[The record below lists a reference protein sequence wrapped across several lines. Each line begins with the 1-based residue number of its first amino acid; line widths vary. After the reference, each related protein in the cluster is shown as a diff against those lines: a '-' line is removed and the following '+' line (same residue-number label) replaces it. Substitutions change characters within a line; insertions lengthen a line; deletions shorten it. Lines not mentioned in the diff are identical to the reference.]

1 MTGHRSFS
9 HLTGLRCSVCEAA
22 HPADELQNLSPCC
35 SAPLLA
41 SYDLDAVAADLDPS
55 DVAARQPT
63 LWRYHELLPVR
74 DPAFVTGFDEGMTP
88 LLPAPRLGELLGV
101 PNLLVKDESPL
112 PTGSFKARGAAVG
125 VSRAAELGV
134 KRLAMPTNG
143 NAGAGWCAYAAR
155 AGMQVTAVVP
165 TDAPAITR
173 SEMALAGGDVT
184 LVDGLISDAGRLVGE
199 LVTRGDV
206 FDASTL
212 KEPYRIEGKKTMG
225 LEIAEQLGW
234 RVPDVIV
241 YPTGGGVGLIGIFK
255 ALRELQSLGWIPS
268 KMPRLV
274 SVQSEGCDPVVRAFD
289 RGDEDVQNQQDT
301 RTVAFGINVPAPLG
315 GRLVLQA
322 LRATDGTAIAVPDSD
337 IVRHI
342 QLCAS
347 AEGVLPCPEG
357 AATMAA
363 VAALRER
370 NWIADGEEVVVLNT
384 GAGNKY
390 ADVTAVDLPTVGRDA
405 SLLPPS

>member
-1 MTGHRSFS
+1 MTPTRSFS
-9 HLTGLRCSVCEAA
+9 CLTRLRCSECGTTYD
-22 HPADELQNLSPCC
+22 ADELHNLSPCC

-41 SYDLDAVAADLDPS
+41 DYDLEAVGAGVTVS
-55 DVAARQPT
+55 DIAGRAPT

-74 DPAFVTGFDEGMTP
+74 DPAFVCGFDEGMTP
-88 LLPAPRLGELLGV
+88 LLRAPRLGELLGV
-101 PNLLVKDESPL
+101 GNLVIKDESPL

-134 KRLAMPTNG
+134 TTLAMPTNG
-143 NAGAGWCAYAAR
+143 NAGAAWCAYAVR
-155 AGMQVTAVVP
+155 AGIHVTAVVP

-184 LVDGLISDAGRLVGE
+184 LVDGLISDAGRMVGE
-199 LVTRGDV
+199 LVDRGDV

-225 LEIAEQLGW
+225 MEIAEQLGW

-241 YPTGGGVGLIGIFK
+241 YPTGGGVGLIGIYK
-255 ALRELQSLGWIPS
+255 ALQELQSLGWIAD

-274 SVQSEGCDPVVRAFD
+274 SVQSTGCDPIVQAYD
-289 RGDEDVQNQQDT
+289 RGDDDIAAQQDT

-315 GRLVLQA
+315 GRLVLA
-322 LRATDGTAIAVPDSD
+322 AVRATDGIAVSVPDHE

-342 QLCAS
+342 RMCAS
-347 AEGVLPCPEG
+347 TEGILPCPEG

-363 VAALRER
+363 VASLRQRE
-370 NWIADGEEVVVLNT
+370 WIGDGEEVVVLNT

-390 ADVTAVDLPTVGRDA
+390 ADVTAVDLPTVRRDA
-405 SLLPPS
+405 SLLSPS